1 MQDSYDIVNNP
12 KHYTIRGL
20 ENETLDII
28 LALIEHNNLS
38 GKDGAIYYNIL
49 KYLIRFNNKN
59 GIEDLR
65 KSEFYL
71 KKLIKEIGQRNEW
84 LFL

>member
-12 KHYTIRGL
+12 KHYKIQGL
-20 ENETLDII
+20 ENDTLDII
-28 LALIEHNNLS
+28 LAFTNNNNL
-38 GKDGAIYYNIL
+38 GASEGYIYGNIL

-65 KSEFYL
+65 KAEFYL
-71 KKLIKEIGQRNEW
+71 KRLIKDMGQAYE
-84 LFL
+84 